1 MEIEVEVECPCCN
14 ELFTTTVE
22 VDTDD
27 YESDMD

>member
-22 VDTDD
+22 IDPDD
-27 YESDMD
+27 YESDRD